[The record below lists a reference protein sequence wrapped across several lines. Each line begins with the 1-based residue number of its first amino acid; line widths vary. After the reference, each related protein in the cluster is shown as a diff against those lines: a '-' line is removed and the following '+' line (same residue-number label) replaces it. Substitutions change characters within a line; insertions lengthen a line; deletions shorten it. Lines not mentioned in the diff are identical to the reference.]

1 MDKLIRHWPAT
12 LAAALLIALGAAQL
26 AIFNTE
32 PMPAAELDARLAQL
46 HQMRGI
52 AGAGK

>member
-1 MDKLIRHWPAT
+1 MDKLIRHWPAA
-12 LAAALLIALGAAQL
+12 LAAALLIAFGAVQL

-32 PMPAAELDARLAQL
+32 PMAAAELDARLAQL
-46 HQMRGI
+46 QQMRAI